1 MHHGPSCEERAARGP
16 SFLEVVHYVWQ
27 HCWPALVVSFSA
39 SCCFATYYLIKVDA
53 SMQSFLRGPPSECNY
68 WCGLSILLWLIAGP
82 FVLAF
87 HLALMAILLLAP
99 AMICL
104 TAFAVI
110 FPVLCK
116 LKIGDVEDSLLFC
129 LTLPSGAVVG
139 SNAYMWPPYMTLV
152 LKGLHDVVFAK
163 WNSYD
168 TVVVELFDRKIM
180 SVHIWLGTQV
190 LDLYTDL
197 AALLAMLGRVQPWCQ
212 IIWALTCVPS
222 ATVVFAVAMFPV
234 TDEILWRYRLL
245 QIISEDIAQ
254 LSIAFLGLFD
264 RTVSA
269 DMNQY
274 VLYSLLTNL
283 LGVLAS
289 LKLILTS
296 THAQTA
302 LRKVGVGDYMLVS
315 QHEADDSDAEAS
327 VPQNTTDHMQISLH
341 EAKSKEQENM
351 PSVLTQKDHIYS
363 GFCPEIA
370 AWEPRA
376 PLGPSDLSVHPKQ
389 TAQEAVLPLRP
400 SSQKM
405 LPAKQPSSCCSVS

>member
-1 MHHGPSCEERAARGP
+1 MPRACCKWSLVFGGSSLRLAALLA
-16 SFLEVVHYVWQ
+16 SFGGIVQRLLLFRHI
-27 HCWPALVVSFSA
+27 L
-39 SCCFATYYLIKVDA
+39 FAIDA
-53 SMQSFLRGPPSECNY
+53 SMHNFMQGPPSECGY
-68 WCGLSILLWLIAGP
+68 WCGLSILLWLIAAP

-87 HLALMAILLLAP
+87 HLVMIAVLLLAP
-99 AMICL
+99 AVMCL

-110 FPVLCK
+110 CPVLCK

-139 SNAYMWPPYMTLV
+139 SNAYMWPPYMLLV
-152 LKGLHDVVFAK
+152 LKGLHDALLAK
-163 WNSYD
+163 WKPRD
-168 TVVVELFDRKIM
+168 TVVVELFDKKVT

-222 ATVVFAVAMFPV
+222 AAVVFAVAMFPV
-234 TDEILWRYRLL
+234 TDEVLWRYRLI
-245 QIISEDIAQ
+245 QVFSEDIAQ

-289 LKLILTS
+289 FKLILTS
-296 THAQTA
+296 THAQTV
-302 LRKVGVGDYMLVS
+302 LRKVGLGDLIS
-315 QHEADDSDAEAS
+315 QHEADDSDAEA
-327 VPQNTTDHMQISLH
+327 NCDYAHISLQP
-341 EAKSKEQENM
+341 AKSNGQEIVYNG
-351 PSVLTQKDHIYS
+351 LA
-363 GFCPEIA
+363 PEIA
-370 AWEPRA
+370 CWEPHARPELDFA
-376 PLGPSDLSVHPKQ
+376 SVVQPKQ
-389 TAQEAVLPLRP
+389 TSTEAVLALRQ

-405 LPAKQPSSCCSVS
+405 LAAKQTSSCCSVS